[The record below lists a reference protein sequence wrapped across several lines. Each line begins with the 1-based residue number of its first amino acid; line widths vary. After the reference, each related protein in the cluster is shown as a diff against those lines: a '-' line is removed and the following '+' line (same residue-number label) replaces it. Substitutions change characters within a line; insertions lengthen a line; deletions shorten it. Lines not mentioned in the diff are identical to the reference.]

1 MQLEAKKHLED
12 ILLAAESTLD
22 FTRGKTYD
30 DYCINALLRSGV
42 ERQFQIMGE
51 ALNRL
56 LRTDPVVAES
66 IENCRRI
73 IAFRNILVH
82 AYDVINDRVVWDVV
96 SQELPELH
104 ARVVAL
110 LEER

>member
-1 MQLEAKKHLED
+1 MLLEAKKHLED
-12 ILLAAESTLD
+12 IRLAAASTLD
-22 FTRGKTYD
+22 FTRGKNYD
-30 DYCINALLRSGV
+30 DYCASAMLRSAV

-66 IENCRRI
+66 IEHCERI

-82 AYDVINDRVVWDVV
+82 GYDVINDRVVWDVV
-96 SQELPELH
+96 RKDQPELH

-110 LEER
+110 LGQG